1 MPPLS
6 AQTPVHVHY
15 SSMNPWGSKPHEESQ
30 GTFNDGLLHPRDGEQ
45 LHKVWVAVK
54 ELNLSY
60 CIGETYITIVV
71 IQFKFLNS
79 NPEVA

>member
-15 SSMNPWGSKPHEESQ
+15 SSMNPWGSVPHEDSQ
-30 GTFNDGLLHPRDGEQ
+30 GTLNDGLLYPRDGEQ

-60 CIGETYITIVV
+60 YIGETLSITITIVV
-71 IQFKFLNS
+71 T
-79 NPEVA
+79 